1 MGILSPSQTR
11 IDADT
16 SVRKSQIAIEYA
28 YRFQQ
33 SRPQSHVFWVYAAS
47 YGIFLQ
53 ACHDIARSLKLPA
66 CDEPKIDPCELVS
79 KWLNEEDHSWLMI
92 LDNADNAELFSP
104 SAESDTPPAT
114 VTQTQ
119 RPLNDY
125 LPSILNPQKSLLVTT
140 RSRHVGQDLA
150 HGELCVEVPPLS
162 GQEAKALLRLKLKG
176 STSSSDMSSTER
188 LLDVLGCIPLAITQ
202 AAAFINRNRWT
213 VQGYLAALEKDK
225 QNLTDHLSQELQDP
239 RRPRGFPNSVF
250 RTWKLS
256 FDQILTQ
263 EPQTAKLLSLIAMLD
278 PQRIP
283 EKLLRRSAER
293 DVDFRMAIGTL
304 DGFALIS
311 QEIGGETYAI
321 HPLVQVSVHYWLEQR
336 SEKADYA
343 GQALQLLAEEFPN
356 GEHEHKET
364 CESMLAHA
372 QAVLWHKCISEN
384 DMRHRAALLY
394 NVGRFNWR
402 QGRYDSAYE
411 AALKSYNIYQERAG
425 DVATTTLD
433 SLSLLALVL
442 RYQGKYEAAEEMN
455 RRALEGYEKVLG
467 VEHPDTL
474 TSVNNLALVLRYQGK
489 YEAAEEMNRRALEGY
504 EKVLGV
510 EHPDTLTSVYNLAY
524 LFYHQQRY
532 NDASVLYLRASAGFP
547 KTLGLDHPMTRDCS
561 YYYSSMIREMEGQGR
576 DV

>member
-1 MGILSPSQTR
+1 MPDSRLCVADLHMIALVEPLFSVPFQRDYNFIDRKDIFSQIEEQLQMHHCVSLCGMGGIGYRFFPLNKILQTL
-11 IDADT
+11 T
-16 SVRKSQIAIEYA
+16 EGVRKSQIAIEYA
-28 YRFQQ
+28 YRFRQ
-33 SRPQSHVFWVYAAS
+33 SHPQSHVFWVYATSSATFVHA
-47 YGIFLQ
+47 YY
-53 ACHDIARSLKLPA
+53 HIARRLQLPA
-66 CDEPKIDPCELVS
+66 CDDPNTDVCELVF
-79 KWLNEEDHSWLMI
+79 KWLNEEDSHWLMI
-92 LDNADNAELFSP
+92 VDNADNADLLFS
-104 SAESDTPPAT
+104 SAESDIPPAT

-119 RPLNDY
+119 KPLIDY
-125 LPSILNPQKSLLVTT
+125 LPNILNPQKSLLITT

-150 HGELCVEVPPLS
+150 YGELCVEVPPLS
-162 GQEAKALLRLKLKG
+162 GQEAKALLRLILKG
-176 STSSSDMSSTER
+176 STSSFDVFSRER
-188 LLDVLGCIPLAITQ
+188 LLDVLGSIPLAITQ
-202 AAAFINRNRWT
+202 AAAFINRNRMT
-213 VQGYLAALEKDK
+213 IQSYLAALEKDK
-225 QNLTDHLSQELQDP
+225 QNLTDYLSQELQDP

-263 EPQTAKLLSLIAMLD
+263 EPQTAKLLSLIAMLH

-283 EKLLRRSAER
+283 EKLLRRPAER

-311 QEIGGETYAI
+311 QEIGGETYTI
-321 HPLVQVSVHYWLEQR
+321 HPLVQASVHYWLEQR

-372 QAVLWHKCISEN
+372 QAVLWHKFISED

-394 NVGRFNWR
+394 NIGWFNWR
-402 QGRYDSAYE
+402 QGRYVSAYQ
-411 AALKSYNIYQERAG
+411 AASESYNIYRERAG
-425 DVATTTLD
+425 DIATATLS

-442 RYQGKYEAAEEMN
+442 QDQGKYEAAEEMN
-455 RRALEGYEKVLG
+455 RRALEG
-467 VEHPDTL
+467 
-474 TSVNNLALVLRYQGK
+474 R
-489 YEAAEEMNRRALEGY
+489 

-524 LFYHQQRY
+524 LFHHQQRY

-547 KTLGLDHPMTRDCS
+547 KTLGLDHPMTRD
-561 YYYSSMIREMEGQGR
+561 
-576 DV
+576 